1 MGKIKTFLAT
11 GTVTIIPLALT
22 VYVLQFFF
30 KIAISFG
37 GAVSQPLEQFVD
49 DANFPGFK
57 LLTSIVG
64 IIIVIIS
71 LIIIGF
77 FARNVFF
84 SRIVNWMESIFKKIP
99 LIGIVYSTSRQ
110 IMESISG
117 GSNKESFKK
126 VIYIQYPRKGVWTLG
141 FVTSESSNKQ
151 GESFYHLFIPTT
163 PNPTSG
169 FFLIVPKED
178 VTQSDI
184 SVEEGFR
191 MIVSSGMV
199 GSNQN
204 QIIKD

>member
-64 IIIVIIS
+64 IIIVIIC

-99 LIGIVYSTSRQ
+99 LIGIVYSTTRQ

-141 FVTSESSNKQ
+141 FVTSESFNKQ

>member
-11 GTVTIIPLALT
+11 GTVTVIPLALT

-37 GAVSQPLEQFVD
+37 SNVSEPLEQFVD
-49 DANFPGFK
+49 ANFPGFQ
-57 LLTSIVG
+57 LLTSIIG
-64 IIIVIIS
+64 IVIVLIS

-84 SRIVNWMESIFKKIP
+84 SRIVNWMESFFKKIP
-99 LIGIVYSTSRQ
+99 LIGIIYSTTRQ

-117 GSNKESFKK
+117 GSNKDSFKK

-141 FVTSESSNKQ
+141 FVTSESTNKQ

-169 FFLIVPKED
+169 FFLIAPKED

-204 QIIKD
+204 QIVKD

>member
-1 MGKIKTFLAT
+1 MGKIKTILAT
-11 GTVTIIPLALT
+11 GTVTVIPLALT

-37 GAVSQPLEQFVD
+37 GTVSEPLEQFVD
-49 DANFPGFK
+49 ANFPGFQ
-57 LLTSIVG
+57 LLTSIIG
-64 IIIVIIS
+64 IVIVLIS

-84 SRIVNWMESIFKKIP
+84 SRIVNWMESFFKKIP
-99 LIGIVYSTSRQ
+99 LIGIIYSTTRQ

-117 GSNKESFKK
+117 GSNKDSFKK

-141 FVTSESSNKQ
+141 FVTSESTNKQ

-169 FFLIVPKED
+169 FFLIAPKED

-204 QIIKD
+204 QIVKD